1 MTWEKLEKA
10 LWTWSLSRI
19 SCFRDHKHSCIDK
32 SCEQVYILSKQ
43 QSFKKQ

>member
-1 MTWEKLEKA
+1 MTWEKRYEPEA
-10 LWTWSLSRI
+10 SSRV

-43 QSFKKQ
+43 KS